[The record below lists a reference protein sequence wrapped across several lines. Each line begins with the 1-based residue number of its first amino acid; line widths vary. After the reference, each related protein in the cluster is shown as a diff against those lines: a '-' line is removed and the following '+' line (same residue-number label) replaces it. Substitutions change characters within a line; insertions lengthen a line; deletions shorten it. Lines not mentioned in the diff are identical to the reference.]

1 MITIFRLTVD
11 YFVNEFDDLAGCR
24 GAGGHY
30 IMTYVI
36 FNIILIC
43 QVAGSRS
50 GGVWP
55 VPAKVKS
62 PLDYFFH
69 FIEN

>member
-30 IMTYVI
+30 IMIYVI
-36 FNIILIC
+36 LNIILIC

-62 PLDYFFH
+62 LLWIFSSSFY
-69 FIEN
+69 